1 MAVVLSFGVIL
12 CLSGLVLLLNVFGA
26 GDLVIRK
33 VTAKSLGEL
42 APGYAA
48 SKRGF
53 RVYATLLLAVGIL
66 CMGVGMTAKFLP
78 LAAGL
83 LVVGAVIF
91 GIASM
96 VAIAGEVETYRMLKR

>member
-1 MAVVLSFGVIL
+1 MTVVLAFGIAL
-12 CLSGLVLLLNVFGA
+12 CVVGLVLLVNLFGA
-26 GDLVIRK
+26 ADFVIRS
-33 VTAKSLGEL
+33 VTNKPLGEL
-42 APGYAA
+42 APGFAA

-53 RVYATLLLAVGIL
+53 RIYATLLISVGVV
-66 CMGVGMTAKFLP
+66 CAGVGMTTLYLP

-83 LVVGAVIF
+83 LVIGALMF